1 MKSWVL
7 WHKPGAG
14 LEPSVKRVYL
24 DGDRAREDF
33 ELLNAVP
40 SSAWQLDEFEVFGEV
55 AHLSMTPA
63 EVATSMQE
71 YIRNLPRFS
80 DPPMLKHSVLIPQK
94 PLAEMTFAERCR
106 ANPHMV
112 VGWCR
117 QCNAPADDLEV
128 LIEGD
133 AVSALVT
140 HHGTGE
146 MVKVPER
153 GAVVGVNQIM
163 VEAFKAVPETA

>member
-7 WHKPGAG
+7 WHKPGGG

-40 SSAWQLDEFEVFGEV
+40 SSAWQLDEFEVFG
-55 AHLSMTPA
+55 APT
-63 EVATSMQE
+63 TSDVVHRPK
-71 YIRNLPRFS
+71 IDDLHGA
-80 DPPMLKHSVLIPQK
+80 MLRALPQK

>member
-7 WHKPGAG
+7 WHKPGG
-14 LEPSVKRVYL
+14 TVDPSVKRVYL
-24 DGDRAREDF
+24 DGARAKEDF

-40 SSAWQLDEFEVFGEV
+40 SSAWQLDEFEVFGPVPGMGSTE
-55 AHLSMTPA
+55 
-63 EVATSMQE
+63 
-71 YIRNLPRFS
+71 IRNRREVELERAEAAVHRP
-80 DPPMLKHSVLIPQK
+80 HIAPQK

-117 QCNAPADDLEV
+117 QCDAPADDLEV
-128 LIEGD
+128 IIDGD

-153 GAVVGVNQIM
+153 GPVVGVNQIM
-163 VEAFKAVPETA
+163 VEAFKALPEAA